1 VDRFGA
7 RVARELAIDAV
18 KRGAGECLVRA
29 VYAPNV
35 AEPLDVQVE
44 TIGGE
49 GRIREE
55 ELGLRAPVGS

>member
-1 VDRFGA
+1 M
-7 RVARELAIDAV
+7 
-18 KRGAGECLVRA
+18 VRA

-44 TIGGE
+44 MIGGE

-55 ELGLRAPVGS
+55 ALVLGEWPAFLSNHVTYRYGR